1 MPTLCFSL
9 PFLPSLSVSVSLS
22 YFLFL
27 DCSVGW
33 FWLYWVEQFIDLN
46 DVGMCLKTLE
56 LTFVII
62 IIIIAIEFWYWNSR
76 TMSMAVVFAA
86 S

>member
-9 PFLPSLSVSVSLS
+9 PFLPSLSVSVSVSVSVS
-22 YFLFL
+22 YFLFS

-62 IIIIAIEFWYWNSR
+62 IIIAIEFW
-76 TMSMAVVFAA
+76 
-86 S
+86 